1 MLAIIDGDILCYQV
15 CEARWKQRCENGTL
29 IVSLD
34 QDGNELPLE
43 FSKEEDKNYL
53 MKSWDNFK
61 KELKN
66 LLDTVYADD
75 FLMAVKGPD
84 NYRDL
89 LYPEYKANRKNKPD
103 KQNHFVPVMR
113 ELAVME
119 ELAVPSV
126 GREADDLVRIWSEE
140 ARKVGQDFIVC
151 TIDKDLKCIPGRHY
165 QMPIKTSAFTK
176 KGKFFEMSEE
186 DAQRFYYEQLLKGD
200 PTDNIPGIPGLGPVS
215 ATKFLAPFTKES
227 EFQEEVVNRY
237 LMAYGEVDWLDQLNS
252 NGKMIHIQKEIDDYF
267 DCLQWPVVRELI

>member
-1 MLAIIDGDILCYQV
+1 MLAIIDGDILCYQA

-103 KQNHFVPVMR
+103 KQNHFVPVIR

-140 ARKVGQDFIVC
+140 ARKAGQDFIVC
-151 TIDKDLKCIPGRHY
+151 TIDKDLKCISGRHY